1 MKKMY
6 KQPETETL
14 PMQTAGVL
22 CASGESRVGVVHTP
36 ISSTIKIE

>member
-6 KQPETETL
+6 KQPETEIL

-22 CASGESRVGVVHTP
+22 CASGDSRVGVVNTP
-36 ISSTIKIE
+36 LSSTIKIE

>member
-22 CASGESRVGVVHTP
+22 CVSGDGRVGVVYTP
-36 ISSTIKIE
+36 LSSTIKIE